1 MSLEESKH
9 DQFLYFRH
17 YFFLWLCWAYNLEAP
32 VPFHRFQTSIR
43 LERDLQ
49 GGITVVEIAIALEA
63 ESIKDW
69 RSKKNAVELYLIIC
83 KYIVSIYLK
92 HWKFAIKFFYIVLQ
106 PWSPKVC
113 YWSWSLGIR
122 CCHRKSRLAKHRCW
136 VSKIG
141 TPLKSWC
148 TYSWINQ

>member
-1 MSLEESKH
+1 MSLKESKH
-9 DQFLYFRH
+9 DQFSFFRH
-17 YFFLWLCWAYNLEAP
+17 YFFLWLYWAYNLEAP

-83 KYIVSIYLK
+83 KYIVSI
-92 HWKFAIKFFYIVLQ
+92 
-106 PWSPKVC
+106 
-113 YWSWSLGIR
+113 
-122 CCHRKSRLAKHRCW
+122 
-136 VSKIG
+136 
-141 TPLKSWC
+141 
-148 TYSWINQ
+148 